1 MIKRLTLI
9 LLATWLTLHAAA
21 QANVHHDIYPRTSV
35 DKDISASASRAPLVV
50 LIHGWSCDSSYWS
63 AQLAALREHFDV
75 VTVDLAGH
83 GKTPATRADFSMS
96 SFGRD
101 VVDVVAQLPTDQ
113 PIILVGHSMGGP
125 VAVEAAVLLGE
136 RVRGVIGVDTFASI
150 GTPKPSEAETTARL
164 AAFER
169 DFSGTTR
176 AFVSQ
181 SFFRAD
187 ADPILRERIA
197 NDMASADPKVAL
209 PSIRGLNDWDGTQ
222 RLPLLKQPIAT
233 INADQVT
240 LDAARLQR
248 YAPSFKLIT
257 LAGQGHFL
265 MMENPARFNPVL
277 IDTIRTMLNRD
288 RSNDQRVDVS
298 ASR

>member
-1 MIKRLTLI
+1 MIKWFAGLL
-9 LLATWLTLHAAA
+9 LLACYLVTNISDAA
-21 QANVHHDIYPRTSV
+21 VHHERYPQLPAGAAGTTV
-35 DKDISASASRAPLVV
+35 I
-50 LIHGWSCDSSYWS
+50 LIHGWSCDSSYWN
-63 AQLAALREHFDV
+63 AQLAALREHFEV

-83 GKTPATRADFSMS
+83 GQTPVTRVDFSMV

-101 VVDVVAQLPTDQ
+101 VTEVVARLPADQ
-113 PIILVGHSMGGP
+113 SIILVGHSMGGP
-125 VAVEAAVLLGE
+125 VAVEAAVLLGG

-150 GTPKPSEAETTARL
+150 GLPKPTPAESAARL

-169 DFSGTTR
+169 DFYATTH

-181 SFFRAD
+181 SFFRSD
-187 ADPILRERIA
+187 ADPLLRERIA
-197 NDMASADPKVAL
+197 SDMASADPKVAL
-209 PSIRGLNDWDGTQ
+209 AAIQGLNDWDGTQ

-233 INADQVT
+233 INSDQVA
-240 LDAARLQR
+240 LDEAKLQR
-248 YAPSFKLIT
+248 YAPSFRLIT

-277 IDTIRTMLNRD
+277 IDTIREMLD
-288 RSNDQRVDVS
+288 DQRADVS

>member
-1 MIKRLTLI
+1 MIKLFTSLL
-9 LLATWLTLHAAA
+9 LLAWFSVPEISNAA
-21 QANVHHDIYPRTSV
+21 VHHERYPRSSV
-35 DKDISASASRAPLVV
+35 NTADTTVI
-50 LIHGWSCDSSYWS
+50 LIHGWSCDSTYWS
-63 AQLAALREHFDV
+63 EQLPALRQHFDV
-75 VTVDLAGH
+75 ITIDLAGH
-83 GKTPATRADFSMS
+83 GKTSATRADFSMA

-101 VVDVVAQLPTDQ
+101 VAEVVARLPADQ
-113 PIILVGHSMGGP
+113 PIVLVGHSMGGP
-125 VAVEAAVLLGE
+125 VAVETAVLLGE

-150 GTPKPSEAETTARL
+150 GLPKPSQAENAARL

-169 DFSGTTR
+169 DFHGTTR

-209 PSIRGLNDWDGTQ
+209 AAIQGLNDWDGTQ

-233 INADQVT
+233 INADQVP

-248 YAPSFKLIT
+248 YAPSFRLIT

-265 MMENPARFNPVL
+265 MMENPVRFNPVL
-277 IDTIRTMLNRD
+277 IETIRGMLD
-288 RSNDQRVDVS
+288 DQRAEVS

>member
-1 MIKRLTLI
+1 MIKRLTCLC
-9 LLATWLTLHAAA
+9 LLVSSLVTGLVQAA
-21 QANVHHDIYPRTSV
+21 VHHERYPSTSGRSP
-35 DKDISASASRAPLVV
+35 SATVM
-50 LIHGWSCDSSYWS
+50 LIHGWSCDSTYWS
-63 AQLAALREHFDV
+63 AQLDALREHFEV
-75 VTVDLAGH
+75 ITIDLAGH
-83 GKTPATRADFSMS
+83 GQSPAMRTNFSMA

-101 VVDVVAQLPTDQ
+101 VADVVAQLPADQ
-113 PIILVGHSMGGP
+113 SLVLVGHSMGGP

-150 GTPKPSEAETTARL
+150 GLPKPSQAENAARL

-181 SFFRAD
+181 SFFRPD
-187 ADPILRERIA
+187 ADPVLRERIA

-209 PSIRGLNDWDGTQ
+209 AAIQGLNDWDGTQ

-233 INADQVT
+233 INADQVPV
-240 LDAARLQR
+240 DESKLQG
-248 YAPSFKLIT
+248 YAPSFRLIT

-277 IDTIRTMLNRD
+277 IETIRGMLG
-288 RSNDQRVDVS
+288 DQRAEVS

>member
-1 MIKRLTLI
+1 MIKRLTI
-9 LLATWLTLHAAA
+9 LWLLVLSLASGLGHAA
-21 QANVHHDIYPRTSV
+21 VHHERYPSLSGRSP
-35 DKDISASASRAPLVV
+35 SATVM
-50 LIHGWSCDSSYWS
+50 LIHGWSCDSAYWS
-63 AQLAALREHFDV
+63 AQLEALREHFEV
-75 VTVDLAGH
+75 ITIDLAGH
-83 GKTPATRADFSMS
+83 GKTPATRDDFSMA

-101 VVDVVAQLPTDQ
+101 VADVVAKLPADQ
-113 PIILVGHSMGGP
+113 SLVLVGHSMGGP

-150 GTPKPSEAETTARL
+150 GLPKPSQTENAARL

-181 SFFRAD
+181 SFFRPD
-187 ADPILRERIA
+187 ADPVLRERIA

-209 PSIRGLNDWDGTQ
+209 AAIQGLNDWDGTQ

-233 INADQVT
+233 INADQVPV
-240 LDAARLQR
+240 DESRLQR
-248 YAPSFKLIT
+248 YAPSFRLIT

-277 IDTIRTMLNRD
+277 IETIRGMLD
-288 RSNDQRVDVS
+288 DQRAEVS
-298 ASR
+298 ASK

>member
-1 MIKRLTLI
+1 MIKWFAGLL
-9 LLATWLTLHAAA
+9 LLAGSSVTNFSDAA
-21 QANVHHDIYPRTSV
+21 VHHERYPRLSGGT
-35 DKDISASASRAPLVV
+35 AETTVV

-83 GKTPATRADFSMS
+83 GRTPATRVDFSMT

-101 VVDVVAQLPTDQ
+101 VTEVVARLPATQ
-113 PIILVGHSMGGP
+113 SIVLVGHSMGGP
-125 VAVEAAVLLGE
+125 VAVEAAVLLGG

-150 GTPKPSEAETTARL
+150 GLPKPAPAENAARL

-169 DFSGTTR
+169 DFRGTTH

-187 ADPILRERIA
+187 ADPLLREQIA
-197 NDMASADPKVAL
+197 SDMASADPKVAL
-209 PSIRGLNDWDGTQ
+209 AAIQGLNDWDGTQ

-233 INADQVT
+233 INADQVA
-240 LDAARLQR
+240 LDEAKLQR
-248 YAPSFKLIT
+248 YAASFRLIT

-277 IDTIRTMLNRD
+277 IDTIRGMLD
-288 RSNDQRVDVS
+288 DQRAAVS

>member
-1 MIKRLTLI
+1 MIKRLTI
-9 LLATWLTLHAAA
+9 LWLLVLSLASGLGHAA
-21 QANVHHDIYPRTSV
+21 VHHERYPSR
-35 DKDISASASRAPLVV
+35 SAPSPSATVL
-50 LIHGWSCDSSYWS
+50 LIHGWSCDSTYWS
-63 AQLAALREHFDV
+63 AQLEALREHFEV
-75 VTVDLAGH
+75 ITIDLAGH
-83 GKTPATRADFSMS
+83 GKTPATRDDFSMA

-101 VVDVVAQLPTDQ
+101 VADVVAKLPANQ
-113 PIILVGHSMGGP
+113 SLVLVGHSMGGP

-150 GTPKPSEAETTARL
+150 GLPKPSQTENAARL

-181 SFFRAD
+181 SFFRPD
-187 ADPILRERIA
+187 ADPVLRERIA

-209 PSIRGLNDWDGTQ
+209 AAIQGLNDWDGTQ

-233 INADQVT
+233 INADQVPV
-240 LDAARLQR
+240 DESRLQR
-248 YAPSFKLIT
+248 YAPSFRLIT

-277 IDTIRTMLNRD
+277 IETIRGMLD
-288 RSNDQRVDVS
+288 DQRAAVS
-298 ASR
+298 ASK

>member
-1 MIKRLTLI
+1 MIKLFTSFL
-9 LLATWLTLHAAA
+9 LLAWFSVWELGNAA
-21 QANVHHDIYPRTSV
+21 VHHERHPRLSV
-35 DKDISASASRAPLVV
+35 NPASAAVILV
-50 LIHGWSCDSSYWS
+50 HGWSCDSTYWS
-63 AQLAALREHFDV
+63 EQLPALRQHFDV
-75 VTVDLAGH
+75 ITIDLAGH
-83 GKTPATRADFSMS
+83 GKTPATRDDFSMA

-101 VVDVVAQLPTDQ
+101 VAEVVARLPANQ
-113 PIILVGHSMGGP
+113 PIVLVGHSMGGP

-150 GTPKPSEAETTARL
+150 GLPKPSQAENAARL

-169 DFSGTTR
+169 DFRGTTR

-209 PSIRGLNDWDGTQ
+209 AAIQGLNDWDGTQ

-233 INADQVT
+233 INADQVP

-248 YAPSFKLIT
+248 YAPSFRLIT

-265 MMENPARFNPVL
+265 MMENPVRFNPVL
-277 IDTIRTMLNRD
+277 IETIRGMLDN
-288 RSNDQRVDVS
+288 QRAEVS

>member
-1 MIKRLTLI
+1 MIKRFTSPLLLI
-9 LLATWLTLHAAA
+9 LLSLSTQVHATA
-21 QANVHHDIYPRTSV
+21 HHDVYPRTAAKNETPV
-35 DKDISASASRAPLVV
+35 SAARTPAVV

-63 AQLAALREHFDV
+63 AQLPALREHFDV
-75 VTVDLAGH
+75 ITVDLAGH
-83 GKTPATRADFSMS
+83 GKTPATRTDFSMH

-101 VVDVVAQLPTDQ
+101 VVEVIAKLPAEQ
-113 PIILVGHSMGGP
+113 PIVLVGHSMGGP

-150 GTPKPSEAETTARL
+150 GAPKPSEAENAARF

-181 SFFRAD
+181 AFFRAD
-187 ADPILRERIA
+187 ADPVLRDRIA

-209 PSIRGLNDWDGTQ
+209 PAIRGLNDWDGTQ
-222 RLPLLKQPIAT
+222 RLPLLRQPITT
-233 INADQVT
+233 INADQVP
-240 LDAARLQR
+240 LDATRLQR
-248 YAPSFKLIT
+248 YAASFQLIT

-265 MMENPARFNPVL
+265 MMENPARFNPIL
-277 IDTIRTMLNRD
+277 IETIQTMLND
-288 RSNDQRVDVS
+288 QSKAQRVEVS
-298 ASR
+298 AAR

>member
-1 MIKRLTLI
+1 MSN
-9 LLATWLTLHAAA
+9 AA
-21 QANVHHDIYPRTSV
+21 VHHERH
-35 DKDISASASRAPLVV
+35 SRLSGSTPDATVILV
-50 LIHGWSCDSSYWS
+50 HGWSCDSTYWS
-63 AQLAALREHFDV
+63 EQLPALRRHFDV
-75 VTVDLAGH
+75 ITIDLAGH
-83 GKTPATRADFSMS
+83 GKTPATRADFSMA

-101 VVDVVAQLPTDQ
+101 VAEVVAQLPADQ
-113 PIILVGHSMGGP
+113 PIVLVGHSMGGP
-125 VAVEAAVLLGE
+125 VAVEAALLLGE

-150 GTPKPSEAETTARL
+150 GLPKPSAVENAARL

-169 DFSGTTR
+169 DFRSTTY

-187 ADPILRERIA
+187 ADPSLRERIA

-209 PSIRGLNDWDGTQ
+209 AAIQGLNDWDGTQ

-233 INADQVT
+233 INADQVP

-248 YAPSFKLIT
+248 YAPSFQLIT

-265 MMENPARFNPVL
+265 MMENPTRFNPVL
-277 IDTIRTMLNRD
+277 IETISGMLD
-288 RSNDQRVDVS
+288 DQRAEVS

>member
-1 MIKRLTLI
+1 M
-9 LLATWLTLHAAA
+9 A
-21 QANVHHDIYPRTSV
+21 
-35 DKDISASASRAPLVV
+35 
-50 LIHGWSCDSSYWS
+50 
-63 AQLAALREHFDV
+63 
-75 VTVDLAGH
+75 
-83 GKTPATRADFSMS
+83 

-101 VVDVVAQLPTDQ
+101 VAEVVARLPADQ
-113 PIILVGHSMGGP
+113 PIVLVGHSMGGP

-150 GTPKPSEAETTARL
+150 GLPKPSQAENAARL
-164 AAFER
+164 AAFDR
-169 DFSGTTR
+169 DFRGTTR

-209 PSIRGLNDWDGTQ
+209 AAIQGLNDWDGTQ

-233 INADQVT
+233 INADQVP

-248 YAPSFKLIT
+248 FAPSFRLIT

-265 MMENPARFNPVL
+265 MMENPVRFNPVL
-277 IDTIRTMLNRD
+277 IETIRGMLD
-288 RSNDQRVDVS
+288 DQRAEVS